1 MLSRS
6 KIISALCAVS
16 SLLSLSGCNETGSS
30 HPSDKSDAPDS
41 WQKHLKPTTI
51 DTSKPMA
58 MDEEIYVPIYS
69 HIYVENEDRTVEL
82 AATFSFRNVDP
93 DHSIIIKSVRY
104 YSTDGTLL
112 KEYLKS
118 PVILNALATA
128 DFVITR
134 EDSSGGSGANFI
146 IDWVSPVKA
155 LEPLAESVMVATGSP
170 QSMAFSSRGIVIK
183 RHGAAVSS
191 ATTSSPANTTAGTT
205 STASAHQS
213 TQSTTTT
220 HSENQ

>member
-1 MLSRS
+1 MRS
-6 KIISALCAVS
+6 KSTVISTILCGLS
-16 SLLSLSGCNETGSS
+16 SLLIAGCTENNGAQNSAKAEE
-30 HPSDKSDAPDS
+30 PDS
-41 WQKHLKPTTI
+41 WQKHLTPTTI

-58 MDEEIYVPIYS
+58 MEEEIYVPIYS
-69 HIYVENEDRTVEL
+69 HIYVENEQRTVEL

-112 KEYLKS
+112 KDYLKS
-118 PVILNALATA
+118 PVLLKPLATA

-146 IDWVSPVKA
+146 VDWVAKTNV

-170 QSMAFSSRGIVIK
+170 QSMAFTSRGLVIK
-183 RHGAAVSS
+183 KSGI
-191 ATTSSPANTTAGTT
+191 TTK
-205 STASAHQS
+205 
-213 TQSTTTT
+213 
-220 HSENQ
+220 